1 MYIYIEMEDL
11 VANALIELVEKK
23 GKREVLFKEL
33 DQYGAKVV
41 EVLSEGETRAILLVS
56 RESQMAMLED
66 YSDLFEEFERDGAHG
81 IKLKEGIPTSMLWRR
96 FRASLSVKVML
107 AFQAAET
114 VAALGVSVYGE

>member
-23 GKREVLFKEL
+23 GKREVGFKEL

-114 VAALGVSVYGE
+114 VAALGV